1 MKNKYMDTKNMMRSL
16 LLLLALFFSTS
27 IYSQKSGEEIVRIK
41 KTYYGRNSQN
51 TKKSSIKKNVKT
63 YSGEECFD
71 KGLDMINQQNF
82 TKAME
87 WLLKGAAQ
95 NDGPCELLCGMA
107 YDGGRIASQDFTKAV
122 DYYRKAANKGIKEAM
137 TYLGRCYYDGKGVTK
152 DYNQAY
158 YWYKKAEDLGDS
170 NVYSDLGNYYC
181 DGDAIEPNFE
191 IAAQYYE
198 AAAKAGETRGQYSLA
213 YRYLYGEGKTQ
224 NTEMALYWMQK
235 AADSGD
241 VMAMADLGA
250 WYIMDKNGIPVNFTK
265 SLYWLEKAAAAGSD
279 LAIQYLPEVKKYVE
293 NMEGASGDPISINR
307 LYSFNIVA
315 GSYFQLPH
323 AQSLCQELRNNK
335 WPAVIYYETTTEF
348 YRVVLFRTNQES
360 EAVEL
365 INSSYIKE
373 NYPDAWILQV
383 INGQAV
389 KYSK

>member
-1 MKNKYMDTKNMMRSL
+1 MQKILVSILMFL
-16 LLLLALFFSTS
+16 FPLALFA
-27 IYSQKSGEEIVRIK
+27 QASGGEIVRIQK
-41 KTYYGRNSQN
+41 AYYGRKNPERTNKPN
-51 TKKSSIKKNVKT
+51 TRSSSSKEYT
-63 YSGEECFD
+63 PEECFD
-71 KGLDMINQQNF
+71 KGLDMINKKDF

-87 WLLKGAAQ
+87 FLLKGAAK

-107 YDGGRIASQDFTKAV
+107 YDGGKVASQNYLKAV
-122 DYYRKAANKGIKEAM
+122 DFYRKAANKGIKEAM
-137 TYLGRCYYDGKGVTK
+137 TYLGRCYYDAKGVTR
-152 DYNQAY
+152 DYQQAY
-158 YWYKKAEDLGDS
+158 YWFKKGADLGDL
-170 NVYSDLGNYYC
+170 NAFSDLGNYFT
-181 DGDAIEPNFE
+181 DNLAVEPNYDL
-191 IAAQYYE
+191 AAKYYE
-198 AAAKAGETRGQYSLA
+198 YAAKGEEPRGQYGLA
-213 YRYLYGEGKTQ
+213 LCYLNGEGKPQ
-224 NTEMALYWMQK
+224 NTEMALFWMQK
-235 AADSGD
+235 AAEKGEAEP
-241 VMAMADLGA
+241 MTALGY
-250 WYIMDKNGIPVNFTK
+250 WYIMDKNGIPVNFAK

-279 LAIQYLPEVKKYVE
+279 VAIQYLPEVKKYAE

-365 INSSYIKE
+365 INSSFIKE

>member
-1 MKNKYMDTKNMMRSL
+1 MQKILVSILMFL
-16 LLLLALFFSTS
+16 FPLALFA
-27 IYSQKSGEEIVRIK
+27 QASGGEIVRIQK
-41 KTYYGRNSQN
+41 AYYGRKNPERTNKAN
-51 TKKSSIKKNVKT
+51 TRSRSSKEYT
-63 YSGEECFD
+63 PEECFD
-71 KGLDMINQQNF
+71 KGLDMINKKDF

-87 WLLKGAAQ
+87 FLLKGAAK

-107 YDGGRIASQDFTKAV
+107 YDGGKVASQNYLKAV
-122 DYYRKAANKGIKEAM
+122 DFYREAANKGIKEAM
-137 TYLGRCYYDGKGVTK
+137 TYLGRCYYDAKGVTR
-152 DYNQAY
+152 DYQQAY
-158 YWYKKAEDLGDS
+158 YWFKKGADLGDL
-170 NVYSDLGNYYC
+170 NAFSDLGNYFT
-181 DGDAIEPNFE
+181 DNLAVEPNYDL
-191 IAAQYYE
+191 AAKYYE
-198 AAAKAGETRGQYSLA
+198 YAAKGEEPRGQYGLA
-213 YRYLYGEGKTQ
+213 LCYLNGEGKPQ
-224 NTEMALYWMQK
+224 NTEMALFWMQK
-235 AADSGD
+235 AAEKGEAEP
-241 VMAMADLGA
+241 MTALGY
-250 WYIMDKNGIPVNFTK
+250 WYIMDKNGIPVNFAK

-279 LAIQYLPEVKKYVE
+279 VAIQYLPEVKKYAE

>member
-1 MKNKYMDTKNMMRSL
+1 MQKILVSILMFL
-16 LLLLALFFSTS
+16 FPLALFA
-27 IYSQKSGEEIVRIK
+27 QASGGEIVRIQK
-41 KTYYGRNSQN
+41 AYYGRKNPERTNKAN
-51 TKKSSIKKNVKT
+51 TRSSSSKEYT
-63 YSGEECFD
+63 PEECFD
-71 KGLDMINQQNF
+71 KGLDMINKKDF

-87 WLLKGAAQ
+87 FLLKGAAK

-107 YDGGRIASQDFTKAV
+107 YDGGKVASQNYLKAV
-122 DYYRKAANKGIKEAM
+122 DFYRKAANKGIKEAM
-137 TYLGRCYYDGKGVTK
+137 TYLGRCYYDAKGVTR
-152 DYNQAY
+152 DYQQAY
-158 YWYKKAEDLGDS
+158 YWFKKGADLGDL
-170 NVYSDLGNYYC
+170 NAFSDLGNYFT
-181 DGDAIEPNFE
+181 DNLAVEPNYDL
-191 IAAQYYE
+191 AAKYYE
-198 AAAKAGETRGQYSLA
+198 YAAKGEEPRGQYGLA
-213 YRYLYGEGKTQ
+213 LCYLNGEGKPQ
-224 NTEMALYWMQK
+224 NTEMALFWMQK
-235 AADSGD
+235 AAEKGEAEP
-241 VMAMADLGA
+241 MTALGY
-250 WYIMDKNGIPVNFTK
+250 WYIMDKNGIPVNFAK

-279 LAIQYLPEVKKYVE
+279 VAIQYLPEVKKYAE